1 MKKGRKVDKALRR
14 HPLVLRELPAE
25 VIVRRKIVVTRESGE
40 QILARL
46 RGARPTRA
54 LRKLM
59 GGSARLTIAPAD
71 R

>member
-1 MKKGRKVDKALRR
+1 MKKGRNVDKALRR
-14 HPLVLRELPAE
+14 HPPVLRELPAN
-25 VIVRRKIVVTRESGE
+25 VIVHRRIVVTRQSGE
-40 QILARL
+40 RILARL

-59 GGSARLTIAPAD
+59 GRSARLTIAPAD